1 MPILVLDLLK
11 YAFLAILYI
20 FIARAVKAVYVELR
34 GPAPARRAPRSAPAP
49 VPARPPSR
57 RNKKPARKLAVVE
70 GEQLKGRTFEIGD
83 ELLIGRGDTCNLVL
97 DDAYVSQMHARV
109 FTKDG
114 EPMVED
120 LGSTNGTYLNR
131 SRISSPM
138 PLHRG
143 DQLKIGKTVLEL
155 RK

>member
-1 MPILVLDLLK
+1 
-11 YAFLAILYI
+11 
-20 FIARAVKAVYVELR
+20 
-34 GPAPARRAPRSAPAP
+34 

-57 RNKKPARKLAVVE
+57 RNKKPARKLAVIE

-83 ELLIGRGDTCNLVL
+83 ELLIGRADTCNLVL

>member
-11 YAFLAILYI
+11 YAFLAVLYI

-34 GPAPARRAPRSAPAP
+34 GPAPARRAPQGGPAPAP
-49 VPARPPSR
+49 SRPPPR
-57 RNKKPARKLAVVE
+57 RSKKSARKVTVVD
-70 GEQLKGRTFEIGD
+70 GEQFKGRSFEVGD
-83 ELLIGRGDTCNLVL
+83 EFLIGRADKCDLVL
-97 DDAYVSQMHARV
+97 DDAYVSQMHARI
-109 FTKDG
+109 FTKGDG
-114 EPMVED
+114 LMVED

-131 SRISSPM
+131 SRISGPT

-143 DQLKIGKTVLEL
+143 DQVKIGKTVLEM